1 MHARLRVAISDI
13 VFLNAEQRNGLSDKV
28 ERRLQY
34 AICSA
39 TRSRCAK

>member
-13 VFLNAEQRNGLSDKV
+13 VPNAEQRNGLSGKV